1 MRFLGIYPS
10 IYITFYDY
18 LNPLVA
24 LVLKLS
30 TLFSLAVGKED
41 KSSPYLLFLQGGPGF
56 ECARPTEAGGWVK
69 KACEEY
75 RVVLLDQ
82 ALIKRSPSY
91 VVHYVALLMSRKLRK
106 LTNEMAKNLF
116 QIYLQNFT

>member
-82 ALIKRSPSY
+82 ALIKISPSHI
-91 VVHYVALLMSRKLRK
+91 VH
-106 LTNEMAKNLF
+106 
-116 QIYLQNFT
+116 